1 MLAGGDDDPY
11 VLSFRGIDNEVYY
24 MLDPNNKSHLLNYS
38 GCGNTTNANHPAVQ
52 QMIMDSCRRHT
63 SHSSLTRFAA
73 CLTSCPTACSASH
86 EYNASAGLAQGL
98 RMCWEGVLG

>member
-52 QMIMDSCRRHT
+52 QMIMDSCRRQATRSWFTMFSHT
-63 SHSSLTRFAA
+63 VTIICPETVLFMQNV
-73 CLTSCPTACSASH
+73 CKCTSEC
-86 EYNASAGLAQGL
+86 
-98 RMCWEGVLG
+98 